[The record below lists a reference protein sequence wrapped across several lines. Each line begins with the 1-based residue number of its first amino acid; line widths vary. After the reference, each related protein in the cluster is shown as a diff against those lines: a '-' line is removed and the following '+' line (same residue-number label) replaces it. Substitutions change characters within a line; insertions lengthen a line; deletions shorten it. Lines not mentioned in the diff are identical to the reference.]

1 MIGTVQIG
9 PLRAEA
15 IFARKKFILKNFE
28 KSRWSIVQ
36 TAMHRTTFRETA
48 SFNIRIQSSIAIASL
63 KPLRITN

>member
-15 IFARKKFILKNFE
+15 IFARKKFILENFE
-28 KSRWSIVQ
+28 KPRWSIVR

-48 SFNIRIQSSIAIASL
+48 SFKIRIQSSTAIASL
-63 KPLRITN
+63 KPRRTTK

>member
-28 KSRWSIVQ
+28 KSRWLIVR

-48 SFNIRIQSSIAIASL
+48 SFKIRIQSSIAIASL
-63 KPLRITN
+63 KPLRTNK

>member
-15 IFARKKFILKNFE
+15 IFVVVLKNFE
-28 KSRWSIVQ
+28 KPRWSIVP

-48 SFNIRIQSSIAIASL
+48 SFKIRIQSSIAIASL
-63 KPLRITN
+63 KPLRTTK